1 MMAGETWR
9 SVFQFGKETTPGTT
23 VAATRK
29 MYFMIDDSKLTR
41 ERDPRAHRFATAS
54 RDNVRAFTL
63 GPTVVGGT
71 LKLPLSASEIIEL
84 LLMGIK
90 GAVTPTTPGGTT
102 PRLWTFTPHETL
114 DAATIEWKDGANVWE
129 AGGCYVNKLKFA
141 GSANEEATVEAELF
155 ALNMVAS
162 SLTGSLTDR
171 VPDFI
176 EGWETK
182 MFVDAFAG
190 TPGSTQVTGT
200 LINWEVEIDNQMD
213 RKYFANNSNDTA
225 GVTIGEL
232 AVNAKL
238 TFEAAASQ
246 STTEFTNWN
255 AATKRLVRLFFGDN
269 EVIETTYKKFVTLD
283 LPGAWE
289 AFDLGGTDRGT
300 RVYELGLQY
309 IYDPTNSFGLQVRCQ
324 NARTAAY

>member
-1 MMAGETWR
+1 MAGELWR
-9 SVFQFGKETTPGTT
+9 SAFQIGKETTPGTT

-29 MYFMIDDSKLTR
+29 MYFAVDGSGLTR
-41 ERDPRAHRFATAS
+41 ERDPRPHRFATAS

-71 LKLPLSASEIIEL
+71 LKMPLSASEIIEF

-90 GAVTPTTPGGTT
+90 GGVTPTTPGGTN

-114 DAATIEWKDGANVWE
+114 DAATIEWNDGANVWE

-141 GSANEEATVEAELF
+141 GSANGEATVEAEIF
-155 ALNMVAS
+155 AMNLAS
-162 SLTGSLTDR
+162 TTLTGSLTDR
-171 VPDFI
+171 TPDFI

-182 MFVDAFAG
+182 YYIDTFGG
-190 TPGSTQVTGT
+190 TAGSTQITGA
-200 LINWEVEIDNQMD
+200 LINWEVEIDNMMG
-213 RKYFANNSNDTA
+213 RKYFAANTNATG

-232 AVNAKL
+232 EVKAKL
-238 TFEAAASQ
+238 TIEASASHAD
-246 STTEFTNWN
+246 TEFTNWD

-269 EVIETTYKKFVTLD
+269 EVIETTYKKFVTID

-289 AFDLGGTDRGT
+289 AFDLGGTDEGT

-309 IYDPTNSFGLQVRCQ
+309 IYDSTNAYGLQIRAQ